1 MLSIKNLKD
10 VDSLKILNLDIIM
23 MKTPR
28 NNNWSFNMLFNLKN
42 NFNSIQAK
50 IDNYSYTQKIN
61 AMFIS
66 SFVQLSGQLN
76 LDFCSYIITK
86 NVLKDSVNL
95 YSMRNLILLIN
106 SLNVFHHLPMSLD
119 GKREIAL
126 TCQSFY
132 VHC

>member
-23 MKTPR
+23 MKTPP

-42 NFNSIQAK
+42 NFNSISAK
-50 IDNYSYTQKIN
+50 IDNYSCTQKIN

-66 SFVQLSGQLN
+66 SFVQRSDQLN
-76 LDFCSYIITK
+76 LDFYSYIITK

-95 YSMRNLILLIN
+95 FSMRNLILLIN

-126 TCQSFY
+126 ICQSFY
-132 VHC
+132 VPC

>member
-10 VDSLKILNLDIIM
+10 VDNLKILNLDIIM
-23 MKTPR
+23 MKTPP

-42 NFNSIQAK
+42 NSNSISAK

-66 SFVQLSGQLN
+66 SFVQLSDQLN
-76 LDFCSYIITK
+76 LDFYSYIITK

-95 YSMRNLILLIN
+95 YSMRSLILLIN
-106 SLNVFHHLPMSLD
+106 SLNVFHHLPTSLD

-126 TCQSFY
+126 TCQFFY
-132 VHC
+132 VPY

>member
-23 MKTPR
+23 IKTPP

-42 NFNSIQAK
+42 NFNSISAK
-50 IDNYSYTQKIN
+50 IDNYSCTQKIN

-66 SFVQLSGQLN
+66 SFVQRSDQLN
-76 LDFCSYIITK
+76 LDFYSYIITK

-126 TCQSFY
+126 ICQSFY
-132 VHC
+132 VPC